1 MNDVFVL
8 PSAAEAVR
16 EDNMDRISALYDQGL
31 YRQALD
37 AGEAAWGP
45 VRQWQGLSARLLA
58 SRILSQ
64 LGLFRSS
71 CAMVFSCWRKESR
84 TFDLCYA
91 YVRTLYN
98 LRGPYAGRKAL
109 LALQD
114 GLQASANEMARWQG
128 LSSIIHA
135 AYRDWERAH
144 ACVDEAMRLS
154 SDPDDYLFE
163 RAWLFEAQDRYDD
176 ALEALARVPAPT
188 PNRERMLL
196 QSRSRLLEITGQ
208 QEEML
213 AILMQS
219 FDRFESVDI
228 GMRLHHFLTEREQL
242 DEADACLARVRAL
255 VPEGERSVSEDIAIA
270 RANSCY
276 RRGDRAGTLEA
287 LAPVRGHYFR
297 KVRESL
303 AASHEACRKVLLDVP
318 FIRQHHMTCVPAT
331 LAAIWRHHGHHIDHL
346 SLAEEICYDGT
357 SDLAERQW
365 LEEQGWAVREFE
377 LNLQDVSTLI
387 DAGCPVGFVTVEPG
401 SAHMQAIIG
410 YDTFKGIY
418 LLRDPYY
425 PAVQEILIDG
435 AHEFYAASGPR
446 CIVCVPPERRDWLMS
461 LPLRHADLYDE
472 YFLAQKALAAHQRL
486 DALRLVEHL
495 EAVAPGHRLA
505 LWARRSLARYDN
517 DTLRQLH
524 YTEALLELFPDDLNL
539 MVSKSRLLGDLG
551 KQSDRLAF
559 LEACRAKGVQHP
571 YLLQS
576 LADQLAEDN
585 RRAEETHAL
594 LDDILK
600 RQPLSAS
607 AWWTLAG
614 QHWERMER
622 DIAFECYRLCVCL
635 EDKVEGY
642 ATSYFKAARFLRRTD
657 EALAYLQR
665 RIDWLGSR
673 SANPFITYARALD
686 LLERG
691 NESLSVL
698 EEALAKHPDSEFLIA
713 ETFDLHM
720 AAGHHEQAARLLDD
734 RGSALS
740 EALRLNKQARLAEH
754 LSDHDAEM
762 SAWRQ
767 LLALQPR
774 NENAI
779 SQIARLLNEKGQTAE
794 AIAFL
799 DGHLAENP
807 HNLWLLH
814 EKLRYVRQL
823 PLEQRR
829 PHLDA
834 MLSLHPEDLRITS
847 AMARQERA
855 EGRDEQALAL
865 MQRAVAIDPDEA
877 WLHLELG
884 DTFRDMG
891 RLAEA
896 GESYRTAIT
905 LYVDADS
912 AFERL
917 LSVYVGFDDK
927 CKALSFIHG
936 ELMRQVSFGNGIL
949 EFQQLAR
956 RYLPDSQVKQF
967 LQEAVTSRP
976 DLWQSWVAAARFAL
990 ETDSLDEAQP
1000 LLDEA
1005 VSRFPLLPR
1014 VWVERAEV
1022 RRLLDKVDGAE
1033 SDLRMAI
1040 SINPHYS
1047 TAITRLADVLELLG
1061 KQQEAL
1067 DVLRRA
1073 LQRSPGNAPYAGY
1086 CADLLWRMGHRDE
1099 AWQTLAAAL
1108 ALSPEYGWGWGQLL
1122 HWSRVLQ
1129 RVAEAEAH
1137 AVSLAQ
1143 RFPDSVELWRRCADF
1158 SSDPQQ
1164 QRAYLQR
1171 ALDLAP
1177 YRTDTLQD
1185 MCNLMVDD
1193 GHIAEARALLAR
1205 TYPEAGSKPSEITT
1219 YEAWLTMRTGHV
1231 EEAIAAMEKVVV
1243 ADPGHYNA
1251 WRLLAL
1257 WHHQQGNG
1265 EDCCRCA
1272 RLCVALHPQDAGVLV
1287 TAAEYLLAHAD
1298 AAAVGSNAASVR
1310 AEIYEWLER
1319 AVTLDHTNIY
1329 NALTLADLY
1338 LDDGKLDECARLF
1351 SRGTLDNRDIY
1362 LQARFLRLDVLQGRV
1377 QPALARWREFL
1388 ETATENEWLLLQPYH
1403 WFVAKGLQA
1412 EADDCLRAVAS
1423 LPDPSW
1429 MAARA
1434 WVQGLMA
1441 GKPTGQQILDAL
1453 QRIREKQ
1460 AFWAEA
1466 VHYLLTRTEAT
1477 DQQLSPLFWHA
1488 AADVEADA
1496 KTWSA
1501 LVNYRMSR
1509 EAWAHLA
1516 RLGRHASSLPDAP
1529 ARSVYFC
1536 SIGWRFTRH
1545 WTTAVELADLARQR
1559 ARDDSHDNL
1568 RLWQQLDAWL
1578 ADPATVDVDVLQE
1591 LDLRELTKVERV
1603 LLILLE
1609 RLVQLPTGI
1618 TVTEVEALQQAWRSA
1633 QKDFAEASTNA
1644 IVRQACG
1651 RIRFSF
1657 MRRLEGN
1664 TLAKL
1669 WTLARLLFS
1678 LRQG

>member
-8 PSAAEAVR
+8 SSVAVAAHDENL
-16 EDNMDRISALYDQGL
+16 ERISALYDQGL

-37 AGEAAWGP
+37 VGETVWGP
-45 VRQWQGLSARLLA
+45 VRLWQGLPARLLG

-64 LGLFRSS
+64 LGLFRAS
-71 CAMVFSCWRKESR
+71 CAMVLSCWRKESR

-98 LRGPYAGRKAL
+98 LRGPYAGRKAM
-109 LALQD
+109 LALQG

-128 LSSIIHA
+128 LTSVIHA
-135 AYRDWERAH
+135 AFRDWERAH

-154 SDPDDYLFE
+154 SEPDDYQFE
-163 RAWLFEAQDRYDD
+163 RAWLFEAQDRYEE
-176 ALEALARVPAPT
+176 ALDALARVPTPT
-188 PNRERMLL
+188 PSRERLVL

-228 GMRLHHFLTEREQL
+228 GMRLHHFLIEREQF

-255 VPEGERSVSEDIAIA
+255 VPDGEKSVSEDVAIA

-276 RRGDRAGTLEA
+276 RRGDRVGTLEA
-287 LAPVRGHYFR
+287 LAPVRGYYFR
-297 KVRESL
+297 QVRDSL
-303 AASHEACRKVLLDVP
+303 AAADDTRSRVLLSVP

-365 LEEQGWAVREFE
+365 LTAKGWAVREFE
-377 LNLQDVSTLI
+377 LNLTDVAILI

-425 PAVQEILIDG
+425 PAVQEMLIDG
-435 AHEFYAASGPR
+435 AHEMYAASGPR
-446 CIVCVPPERRDWLMS
+446 CIVCVPPARRDWLMS
-461 LPLRHADLYDE
+461 LPLRHADLYDV
-472 YFLAQKALAAHQRL
+472 YFLVQKALADHHRSE
-486 DALRLVEHL
+486 ALRLVEHL
-495 EAVAPGHRLA
+495 ESLASGHRLA
-505 LWARRSLARYDN
+505 LWARRSIARYDN

-539 MVSKSRLLGDLG
+539 MVAKSRLQGDLG
-551 KQSDRLAF
+551 RQADRLAF
-559 LEACRAKGVQHP
+559 LEACRAKGVRHP

-585 RRAEETHAL
+585 RRAQETHAL
-594 LDDILK
+594 LDEILK
-600 RQPLSAS
+600 RQPLSAA
-607 AWWTLAG
+607 AWWTRAG

-622 DIAFECYRLCVCL
+622 DVAFECYRLCVCL
-635 EDKVEGY
+635 EEKAEGY

-657 EALAYLQR
+657 EALTYLQR
-665 RIDWLGSR
+665 RIEWLGSR

-686 LLERG
+686 LLDRSR
-691 NESLSVL
+691 ESLSVL
-698 EEALAKHPDSEFLIA
+698 DDALVRHPEDGYLVAEA
-713 ETFDLHM
+713 FDLHM
-720 AAGHHEQAARLLDD
+720 AAGHHEQGARLLAEK
-734 RGSALS
+734 GSVLS
-740 EALRLNKQARLAEH
+740 EAVRLNKQARLAEH
-754 LSDHDAEM
+754 LSDRDAEM
-762 SAWRQ
+762 VAWQ
-767 LLALQPR
+767 SLLELQSR
-774 NENAI
+774 NEIAI
-779 SQIARLLNEKGQTAE
+779 GQIARLLDEKGQTAE
-794 AIAFL
+794 AIIFIE
-799 DGHLAENP
+799 GHLAENP
-807 HNLWLLH
+807 HNRWLLH

-834 MLSLHPEDLRITS
+834 MLALHPDDLRIMS
-847 AMARQERA
+847 AMARQARA
-855 EGRDEQALAL
+855 EGHDEQSLAL
-865 MQRAVAIDPDEA
+865 MQRAVTIDPDEA

-884 DTFRDMG
+884 DTLREMG
-891 RLAEA
+891 RRVDA
-896 GESYRTAIT
+896 GTAYEKAIT
-905 LYVDADS
+905 IYVDADG

-917 LSVYVGFDDK
+917 LSLHAGFDDK
-927 CKALSFIHG
+927 RKALEFIHG

-956 RYLPDSQVKQF
+956 RYLLDDHVKAF
-967 LQEAVTSRP
+967 LQEAVSARP

-990 ETDSLDEAQP
+990 ETDALEEARTF
-1000 LLDEA
+1000 LDEA
-1005 VSRFPLLPR
+1005 VDRFPLLPR

-1022 RRLLDKVDGAE
+1022 RRLLDQAQDAE

-1040 SINPHYS
+1040 SINPHYT
-1047 TAITRLADVLELLG
+1047 TAVTRLADVLEVLG

-1067 DVLRRA
+1067 DALRRA
-1073 LQRSPGNAPYAGY
+1073 LQRSPANAPYAGY

-1099 AWQTLAAAL
+1099 AWQMLVSAL
-1108 ALSPEYGWGWGQLL
+1108 VLSPAYEWGWGQLL
-1122 HWSRVLQ
+1122 NWSRALQ
-1129 RVAEAEAH
+1129 RMAEAEAH

-1143 RFPDSVELWRRCADF
+1143 RFPDIVELWRHCANF
-1158 SSDPQQ
+1158 SSDSQQ
-1164 QRAYLQR
+1164 QRAYLQC

-1185 MCNLMVDD
+1185 MCNLMVED

-1205 TYPEAGSKPSEITT
+1205 TYPDADSKPSEIRT
-1219 YEAWLTMRTGHV
+1219 YEAWLTMRTGHTDA
-1231 EEAIAAMEKVVV
+1231 AIAAMENVVV

-1257 WHHQQGNG
+1257 WHHQQGHG

-1272 RLCVALHPQDAGVLV
+1272 RLCVALHPQDASVLV
-1287 TAAEYLLAHAD
+1287 TASEYLLAHAE
-1298 AAAVGSNAASVR
+1298 AAAVGSDAAAAR
-1310 AEIYEWLER
+1310 AEVYEWLER

-1329 NALTLADLY
+1329 SALTLADLY
-1338 LDDGKLDECARLF
+1338 LDDGKLDECACLF

-1362 LQARFLRLDVLQGRV
+1362 LQARVLRLDLLQGRL
-1377 QPALARWREFL
+1377 QPALVRWREFL

-1403 WFVAKGLQA
+1403 WFVAKGHQA
-1412 EADDCLRAVAS
+1412 EADDCLRMVAS
-1423 LPDPSW
+1423 APEPSW

-1434 WVQGLMA
+1434 WVQGLLA
-1441 GKPTGQQILDAL
+1441 GKPSGQQILEAL
-1453 QRIREKQ
+1453 QGVREKQ

-1477 DQQLSPLFWHA
+1477 DQQLSPLFWLA
-1488 AADVEADA
+1488 AADVESGA

-1501 LVNYRMSR
+1501 LVCYRMSR

-1516 RLGRHASSLPDAP
+1516 RLGRHAVLLPEAP
-1529 ARSVYFC
+1529 ARAVYFC
-1536 SIGWRFTRH
+1536 SIGWRFTRQ
-1545 WTTAVELADLARQR
+1545 WGKAIELADIACQR
-1559 ARDDSHDNL
+1559 ERDDSHDNL
-1568 RLWQQLDAWL
+1568 RFWQQMDGWL
-1578 ADPATVDVDVLQE
+1578 ANPATVNIEVLQE

-1609 RLVQLPTGI
+1609 RLVQLPDRI
-1618 TVTEVEALQQAWRSA
+1618 AVNDVASLQQAWRVA
-1633 QKDFAEASTNA
+1633 QADFGEAAINP
-1644 IVRQACG
+1644 IVRHASG
-1651 RIRFSF
+1651 RIRLAL
-1657 MRRLEGN
+1657 MRRLAGS
-1664 TLAKL
+1664 TLAQL
-1669 WTLARLLFS
+1669 VTLVRLL
-1678 LRQG
+1678 LVMRKH